1 MQGQALANG
10 TKGRTDWNTIDWT
23 KANRLVRNLRQRI
36 FRATREGDWTKVR
49 SLQKLMLRSYANTLM
64 SVRRVTQVNAGKTT
78 PGVDKVVVKTPAE
91 RGQLVAEMRTL
102 TPWRAKPVKRVYIPK
117 ANGKLRPLGIPV
129 IRDRVLQA
137 MVKNMLEPSWEAR
150 FEGTSYGFR
159 PGRSAQDALKKI
171 YHLVLPN
178 TRLKW
183 ILDADIKSAF
193 DQISHDYLL
202 ETIGPVPGKELIRQW
217 LKAGYVEMGT
227 YHETLTGTPQGG
239 VISPLLAN
247 IALHGMET
255 ALGVNYDNRGRLNGN
270 CAVVRYADD
279 FVVVCQTHEQAQAA
293 RTTLTQWLA
302 IRGLQFSEEK
312 TRIVPISQGF
322 DFLGF
327 NVKHYQVSTTRT
339 GWKLLI
345 IPSKTSI
352 QKLRLRLREEWLALK
367 GHNLRDILIRL
378 NPLIRGWANYFRT
391 QVAMRTFSKLD
402 HYMNLR
408 ERRYVYRMHP
418 NKSRHWAIAKYFGK
432 LNPSKRTHWVFGD
445 KDSGAYLLMFK
456 WFNIIRHTLVK
467 GTHSPDDPAL
477 RPYWKKRELAKV
489 KFMKPNLKRLA
500 LNQEGKCPKC
510 GESLFIEENIEQ
522 HHVMARTVG
531 GPNTDDNKVLL
542 HYFCHQQLSVFQR
555 KHGFDTLCS

>member
-217 LKAGYVEMGT
+217 LKAGHVEMGT

-239 VISPLLAN
+239 
-247 IALHGMET
+247 
-255 ALGVNYDNRGRLNGN
+255 
-270 CAVVRYADD
+270 
-279 FVVVCQTHEQAQAA
+279 
-293 RTTLTQWLA
+293 
-302 IRGLQFSEEK
+302 
-312 TRIVPISQGF
+312 
-322 DFLGF
+322 
-327 NVKHYQVSTTRT
+327 
-339 GWKLLI
+339 
-345 IPSKTSI
+345 
-352 QKLRLRLREEWLALK
+352 
-367 GHNLRDILIRL
+367 
-378 NPLIRGWANYFRT
+378 
-391 QVAMRTFSKLD
+391 MR
-402 HYMNLR
+402 
-408 ERRYVYRMHP
+408 
-418 NKSRHWAIAKYFGK
+418 
-432 LNPSKRTHWVFGD
+432 
-445 KDSGAYLLMFK
+445 
-456 WFNIIRHTLVK
+456 
-467 GTHSPDDPAL
+467 AL
-477 RPYWKKRELAKV
+477 RSA
-489 KFMKPNLKRLA
+489 
-500 LNQEGKCPKC
+500 
-510 GESLFIEENIEQ
+510 
-522 HHVMARTVG
+522 
-531 GPNTDDNKVLL
+531 
-542 HYFCHQQLSVFQR
+542 
-555 KHGFDTLCS
+555 